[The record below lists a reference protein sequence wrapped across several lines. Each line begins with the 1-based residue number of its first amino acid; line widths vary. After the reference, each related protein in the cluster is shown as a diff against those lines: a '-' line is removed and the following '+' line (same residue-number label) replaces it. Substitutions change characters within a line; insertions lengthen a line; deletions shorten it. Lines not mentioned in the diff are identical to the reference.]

1 MESGQHDPV
10 RRGAMI
16 TVTSVD
22 PLEKNVRVLVAKLD
36 AYQSSLY
43 PPESNHLD
51 SAKLL
56 QQDHVRM
63 FAAKDGEAIVG
74 CGAVKI
80 LDGYAELK
88 RMYVISSHRS
98 RGIAALLLDRLEKES
113 LACGLTTVRLETG
126 VLQQAALNFYRS
138 NGYVDRGPYGAYKT
152 DPLSVYME
160 KLLTPASNTN

>member
-1 MESGQHDPV
+1 
-10 RRGAMI
+10 MI
-16 TVTSVD
+16 TITSVD
-22 PLEKNVRVLVAKLD
+22 PLEKNVQALVAKLD

-56 QQDHVRM
+56 QQDQVRM
-63 FAAKDGEAIVG
+63 FAAQDGMAIVG

-80 LDGYAELK
+80 LDAYAELK
-88 RMYVISSHRS
+88 RMYILRSHRS

-126 VLQQAALNFYRS
+126 ILQEAALNFYRS
-138 NGYVDRGPYGAYKT
+138 NGYVERGPYGAYTT
-152 DPLSVYME
+152 DPLSIFME
-160 KLLTPASNTN
+160 KSLTGPGETS

>member
-1 MESGQHDPV
+1 V
-10 RRGAMI
+10 IAI
-16 TVTSVD
+16 TSVD
-22 PLEKNVRVLVAKLD
+22 PRGKKVQALVAKLD

-43 PPESNHLD
+43 PSESNHLD

-63 FAAKDGEAIVG
+63 FAAHDGDKIVA

-80 LDGYAELK
+80 LDAYAELK
-88 RMYVISSHRS
+88 RMYVLRSHRS

-126 VLQQAALNFYRS
+126 ILQEAALNFYRS
-138 NGYVDRGPYGAYKT
+138 KGYADRGPYGAYKT
-152 DPLSVYME
+152 DPLSVFME
-160 KLLTPASNTN
+160 KSLAGPGETS